1 MTPMRIGASWARTS
15 LPPRPS
21 AATVAAEFLRSDLRD
36 VIVVMN
42 PPVSFA
48 IAGRDAAAF
57 RAVFGQRCLK
67 STRPSHRT
75 ATESGLPHPKSVA
88 HACDEIRLRS
98 SRKPLFGLLI
108 WPHVTKPGGQVGID
122 PPRPRKK
129 LLHIGLFRL
138 AIGQRER
145 VA

>member
-1 MTPMRIGASWARTS
+1 MTPIRIGASWARTS

-21 AATVAAEFLRSDLRD
+21 AATVAAEFRRSDLRD
-36 VIVVMN
+36 VIVFMD

-67 STRPSHRT
+67 STRPSRR
-75 ATESGLPHPKSVA
+75 ATESGLAHPKSVA
-88 HACDEIRLRS
+88 HACDEIRLPS

-108 WPHVTKPGGQVGID
+108 RSHVAKPGGQARVNPSSPSD
-122 PPRPRKK
+122 KTP
-129 LLHIGLFRL
+129 HIGLFGL
-138 AIGQRER
+138 AIRQCER

>member
-1 MTPMRIGASWARTS
+1 M
-15 LPPRPS
+15 
-21 AATVAAEFLRSDLRD
+21 D
-36 VIVVMN
+36 

-67 STRPSHRT
+67 STRPSRR
-75 ATESGLPHPKSVA
+75 ATERGLTHPKSVA

-108 WPHVTKPGGQVGID
+108 WPHVTKPGGQARINPSSPPDKTPHVG
-122 PPRPRKK
+122 R
-129 LLHIGLFRL
+129 FRL
-138 AIGQRER
+138 AIAQRER

>member
-1 MTPMRIGASWARTS
+1 M
-15 LPPRPS
+15 
-21 AATVAAEFLRSDLRD
+21 D
-36 VIVVMN
+36 

-67 STRPSHRT
+67 STRPSRR
-75 ATESGLPHPKSVA
+75 ATERGLTHPKSVA
-88 HACDEIRLRS
+88 HARDEIRLRS

-108 WPHVTKPGGQVGID
+108 WPHVAKPGGQARINPSS
-122 PPRPRKK
+122 PPDKTP
-129 LLHIGLFRL
+129 HIGRFRF
-138 AIGQRER
+138 AIAQRER

>member
-36 VIVVMN
+36 VIVFMD

-67 STRPSHRT
+67 STRPSRR
-75 ATESGLPHPKSVA
+75 ATERGLPHPKSVA

-108 WPHVTKPGGQVGID
+108 WPHVAKPGGQARIN
-122 PPRPRKK
+122 PSSPLHQP
-129 LLHIGLFRL
+129 LHISLFGL
-138 AIGQRER
+138 AIAQREG
-145 VA
+145 VS